1 MGRRVVVAVGVG
13 VLLLSGCSAVG
24 AGQAAV
30 SEEFQISQVDVEAE
44 VRAVLEGIGQPPGEP
59 PSGLALATTQRL
71 VQDALFQA
79 KAADLGVQVTPAE
92 IEQGVA
98 DLAASNGG
106 LEALQQAALQAGIP
120 ADAIDDFVRTNLLFN
135 EIGQVLDSSADTA
148 AQQAATREALAEYSD
163 QIGLEVSPRY
173 GTWNAQTL
181 EIVPGST
188 VAEPADAEPA
198 DAEPATP

>member
-1 MGRRVVVAVGVG
+1 MGRRVVAALGAG
-13 VLLLSGCSAVG
+13 VLVLSGCSTVG

-30 SEEFQISQVDVEAE
+30 SEEFQVSQADVEAE
-44 VRAVLEGIGQPPGEP
+44 VRAVLDGIGQPPGEP
-59 PSGLALATTQRL
+59 PTGLALATTQRL

-79 KAADLGVQVTPAE
+79 KASDLGIQVTPAE
-92 IEQGVA
+92 IEAGVA
-98 DLAASNGG
+98 ELAASNGG

-135 EIGQVLDSSADTA
+135 EIGRALDSSGDAA
-148 AQQAATREALAEYSD
+148 AQQAATRAALAEYSD

-173 GTWNAQTL
+173 GTWNPETL

-188 VAEPADAEPA
+188 VAEPADAES
-198 DAEPATP
+198 ATG